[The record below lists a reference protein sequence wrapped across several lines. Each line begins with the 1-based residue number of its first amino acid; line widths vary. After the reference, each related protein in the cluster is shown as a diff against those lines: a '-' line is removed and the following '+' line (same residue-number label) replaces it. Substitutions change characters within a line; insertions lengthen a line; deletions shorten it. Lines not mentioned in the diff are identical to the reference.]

1 MTPQERQLV
10 DDLFDR
16 LAKVEAAPRDPD
28 AQAVIADGQRRAPNA
43 IYALVQ
49 TVLLQDEALRRA
61 HERITELEGSGAPE
75 QAPPGGFLD
84 SMRDALFGGSSQ
96 GQGQGQGQPRGSV
109 PSVRPG
115 DGGRPAWNTGQ
126 VLGQPQ
132 QGGYGQPD
140 PGQQGQYGQPPMGQQ
155 APQAGRGGSFLGT
168 AAAAAAG
175 MVGGSLLMNSL
186 GGMFGGGSKQG
197 FGDSANASESKSPW
211 SSDSSGGD
219 LAKDAGVNDI
229 GNSSAQ
235 RSGNYDQAQADI
247 DQDQDQDQDDM
258 DMDSDFGDDDDSS
271 FG

>member
-16 LAKVEAAPRDPD
+16 LAKVESAPREAD

-49 TVLLQDEALRRA
+49 TVLLQDEALKRA
-61 HERITELEGSGAPE
+61 HERINELEGSSAPE
-75 QAPPGGFLD
+75 QAAPGGFLD
-84 SMRDALFGGSSQ
+84 TMRDALFGGNNQ
-96 GQGQGQGQPRGSV
+96 GQNQPRGSV

-115 DGGRPAWNTGQ
+115 DQSRPAWNTGQ
-126 VLGQPQ
+126 VMGQPQ
-132 QGGYGQPD
+132 QGGYGQ
-140 PGQQGQYGQPPMGQQ
+140 QPQMGQQ
-155 APQAGRGGSFLGT
+155 APQPGRGGSFLGT

-186 GGMFGGGSKQG
+186 GGMMGGGSKQG

-211 SSDSSGGD
+211 SSDSSGNND

-229 GNSSAQ
+229 GNASAQ

-258 DMDSDFGDDDDSS
+258 DDGDDFAGDFGGDDN
-271 FG
+271 G

>member
-16 LAKVEAAPRDPD
+16 LAKVEAAPREPD
-28 AQAVIADGQRRAPNA
+28 AQAAIADGQRRAPNA

-49 TVLLQDEALRRA
+49 TVLLQDEALKRA
-61 HERITELEGSGAPE
+61 HERITELEGSSAPE
-75 QAPPGGFLD
+75 QAAPGGFLD
-84 SMRDALFGGSSQ
+84 SMRDALFGQSNPA
-96 GQGQGQGQPRGSV
+96 QGQGQPRGSV
-109 PSVRPG
+109 PNVRPG
-115 DGGRPAWNTGQ
+115 DTGRPAWNTGQ
-126 VLGQPQ
+126 VMGQPQ
-132 QGGYGQPD
+132 QGGYGQPGY
-140 PGQQGQYGQPPMGQQ
+140 GQQAGYGQQPPMGQQ
-155 APQAGRGGSFLGT
+155 AAQPGRGGSFLGT

-197 FGDSANASESKSPW
+197 FGDSANASESRSPW

-229 GNSSAQ
+229 GNSSGQ

>member
-16 LAKVEAAPRDPD
+16 LAKVEAAPREAD

-49 TVLLQDEALRRA
+49 TVLLQDEALKRA
-61 HERITELEGSGAPE
+61 HERITELEGSSATE
-75 QAPPGGFLD
+75 QAAPGGFLD
-84 SMRDALFGGSSQ
+84 SMRDALFGGNNQ
-96 GQGQGQGQPRGSV
+96 GQNQPRGSV
-109 PSVRPG
+109 PSVRAG
-115 DGGRPAWNTGQ
+115 EAGRPAWNTGQ
-126 VLGQPQ
+126 VMGQPQ
-132 QGGYGQPD
+132 GGGFGQPGV
-140 PGQQGQYGQPPMGQQ
+140 GQQGQYGQPPMGQQ

-211 SSDSSGGD
+211 SSDSSGNND

-258 DMDSDFGDDDDSS
+258 DMDSDFGGDDDDS
-271 FG
+271 FA

>member
-16 LAKVEAAPRDPD
+16 LAKVEAAPREAD

-49 TVLLQDEALRRA
+49 TVLLQDEALKRA
-61 HERITELEGSGAPE
+61 HERITELEGSSAPE
-75 QAPPGGFLD
+75 QAAPGGFLD
-84 SMRDALFGGSSQ
+84 SMRDALFGGNNQ
-96 GQGQGQGQPRGSV
+96 AQNQPRGSV

-115 DGGRPAWNTGQ
+115 EPSRAAWNTGQ
-126 VLGQPQ
+126 VMGQPQ
-132 QGGYGQPD
+132 QGGYGQPGY
-140 PGQQGQYGQPPMGQQ
+140 GQQGQYGQPPMGQQ
-155 APQAGRGGSFLGT
+155 APQPGRGGSFLGT

-186 GGMFGGGSKQG
+186 SGMMGGGNKHG

-229 GNSSAQ
+229 GNSSGQ

-258 DMDSDFGDDDDSS
+258 DLDSDGYDDDN
-271 FG
+271 FA

>member
-16 LAKVEAAPRDPD
+16 LAKVESAPREAD

-43 IYALVQ
+43 VYALVQ
-49 TVLLQDEALRRA
+49 TVLLQDEALKRA
-61 HERITELEGSGAPE
+61 HERITELEGSGPQE
-75 QAPPGGFLD
+75 QAAPGGFLD
-84 SMRDALFGGSSQ
+84 TMRDALFGGG
-96 GQGQGQGQPRGSV
+96 GQGQNQPRGSV

-115 DGGRPAWNTGQ
+115 EPSRAAWNTGQ
-126 VLGQPQ
+126 VMGQPQ
-132 QGGYGQPD
+132 QGGFGQQPGY
-140 PGQQGQYGQPPMGQQ
+140 GQQGQYGQQQPMGQQ
-155 APQAGRGGSFLGT
+155 PQQAGRGGSFLGT

-186 GGMFGGGSKQG
+186 SGMMGGGSKQG

-211 SSDSSGGD
+211 SSDSSGGND

-229 GNSSAQ
+229 GNSSRQ
-235 RSGNYDQAQADI
+235 SSGNYDQAQADI

-258 DMDSDFGDDDDSS
+258 DDGDDFAGDFGGDDN
-271 FG
+271 G